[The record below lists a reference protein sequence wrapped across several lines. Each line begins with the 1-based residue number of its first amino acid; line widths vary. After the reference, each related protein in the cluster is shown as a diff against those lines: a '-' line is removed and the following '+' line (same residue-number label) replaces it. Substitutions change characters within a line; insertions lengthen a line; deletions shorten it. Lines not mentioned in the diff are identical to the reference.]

1 MFHNQYIIF
10 SCELIN
16 GSYVPEG
23 EFVKIDG
30 DSVPKTSEVVFIVEA
45 KQCNQN
51 ITSVK
56 SIATLVTLINTELE
70 NAGLKNNR

>member
-1 MFHNQYIIF
+1 MNF

-30 DSVPKTSEVVFIVEA
+30 DSVPKTTEVVFIVEA
-45 KQCNQN
+45 KKCNQN

-56 SIATLVTLINTELE
+56 SIGTLVSLINNELE
-70 NAGLKNNR
+70 NVGLKNNR